1 MVKKTLK
8 RKNLNNPQIKS
19 YEKAVDKG
27 RKSQFV
33 VESDGRWAVK
43 RGDAK
48 KASRVFDHKEKAVSY
63 ARVVA
68 RNSTSG
74 LFVFNKDGSL
84 QERKDYSVLN

>member
-19 YEKAVDKG
+19 YERAVDKG

-48 KASRVFDHKEKAVSY
+48 KASRVFDDKKKAIVY
-63 ARVVA
+63 ATKIA
-68 RNSTSG
+68 KSSTSG
-74 LFVFNKDGSL
+74 LFVFNKDGSI
-84 QERKDYSVLN
+84 QQRKDYSII